1 MHMDEAIA
9 QKPLKYLA
17 QVELVLEKIPTKELY
32 KLQVNVVQEVQSHA
46 RTDATELQETR
57 NGKDSLELVVKQ
69 LKIETKEE
77 KQCRDNLET
86 KLKEVFTR
94 ILGSA
99 QASLRNVE
107 EHIQIIVQTLK
118 DCKKEI
124 EELNKKLTSTTPL
137 EFLAKREQ
145 EAAL

>member
-1 MHMDEAIA
+1 MDEAIA

-46 RTDATELQETR
+46 RTDAAELQETR

-124 EELNKKLTSTTPL
+124 EELNKK
-137 EFLAKREQ
+137 
-145 EAAL
+145 